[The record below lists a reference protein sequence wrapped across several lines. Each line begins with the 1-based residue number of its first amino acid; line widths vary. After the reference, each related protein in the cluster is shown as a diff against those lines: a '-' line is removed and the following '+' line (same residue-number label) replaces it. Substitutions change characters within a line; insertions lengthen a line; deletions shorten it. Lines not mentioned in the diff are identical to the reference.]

1 MKRFLLAS
9 VMALT
14 ATVMPAVAFAD
25 EPAPPTVAAPTP
37 PTAPTVAPVVAP
49 VVAPAAPPA
58 AVRPAPV
65 AVVTT
70 TGATVPA
77 AAKPVTSPVTSP
89 ASSPA
94 SSPVTAPAAAA
105 PAPVVTA
112 AALPAAAPAPAPA
125 PAVTAAVPLAA
136 PTAAPAADGTPL
148 ATHATA
154 PAKPLA
160 LAPQSEGLGIGY
172 KLLAVL
178 AIGGAVAL
186 YLKKKRGPKVAG
198 IVPSKIDILA
208 RAGLGVRSQ
217 LVVVEVEGT
226 RLLVGMTPSAIQTLA
241 VLQTPEDDNVAAEA
255 RASAIED
262 RLEQEREI
270 VRPANLGDRVRS
282 LLGSDEPIAP
292 PRLSAVKAATAKPK
306 ARSAPRASAA
316 PATSRKSESV
326 PRESREVAGQA
337 RGLLLSVDEDT

>member
-1 MKRFLLAS
+1 VKRFLLAS

-77 AAKPVTSPVTSP
+77 AAKPVTAPVT
-89 ASSPA
+89 APA

-292 PRLSAVKAATAKPK
+292 PRLSAVKVATAKPK

>member
-1 MKRFLLAS
+1 MQAWSRSSNAIDDSTLNQESPLRAQKSPSSADERSMFARY
-9 VMALT
+9 A
-14 ATVMPAVAFAD
+14 ATVDASARTAGAVGSSMSTRSISSLMSGRSSSGATTPAV
-25 EPAPPTVAAPTP
+25 
-37 PTAPTVAPVVAP
+37 
-49 VVAPAAPPA
+49 
-58 AVRPAPV
+58 
-65 AVVTT
+65 
-70 TGATVPA
+70 
-77 AAKPVTSPVTSP
+77 S
-89 ASSPA
+89 
-94 SSPVTAPAAAA
+94 
-105 PAPVVTA
+105 
-112 AALPAAAPAPAPA
+112 
-125 PAVTAAVPLAA
+125 AAVPLAA
-136 PTAAPAADGTPL
+136 PAAPAADGTPL

-160 LAPQSEGLGIGY
+160 LAPQSEGLSIGY

-262 RLEQEREI
+262 RLEQERES

>member
-25 EPAPPTVAAPTP
+25 EPAPPTVAAAPTP
-37 PTAPTVAPVVAP
+37 PTAPVVAP

-58 AVRPAPV
+58 VVRPAPV

-77 AAKPVTSPVTSP
+77 AAKPVTAPVTAP
-89 ASSPA
+89 AS
-94 SSPVTAPAAAA
+94 APAAAA
-105 PAPVVTA
+105 PAPVITA
-112 AALPAAAPAPAPA
+112 AAPLAAPA
-125 PAVTAAVPLAA
+125 PAVTAAAPPAA

-148 ATHATA
+148 AAHATA

-292 PRLSAVKAATAKPK
+292 PRLSALKAATAKPK

-316 PATSRKSESV
+316 PAASRKSESV

>member
-25 EPAPPTVAAPTP
+25 EPAPTTVAAPTP
-37 PTAPTVAPVVAP
+37 PTAPTVAPVVTP

-77 AAKPVTSPVTSP
+77 AAKPVPAPVT
-89 ASSPA
+89 
-94 SSPVTAPAAAA
+94 TPAAAA
-105 PAPVVTA
+105 VTTPVITA
-112 AALPAAAPAPAPA
+112 AAPPAAPAPAI
-125 PAVTAAVPLAA
+125 TAAAPPAA
-136 PTAAPAADGTPL
+136 PTAGPAAPAADGTPL
-148 ATHATA
+148 AAHATA

-178 AIGGAVAL
+178 VIGGAVAL

-226 RLLVGMTPSAIQTLA
+226 RLLVGITPSAIQTLA

-292 PRLSAVKAATAKPK
+292 PRLSALKAATAKPK

-316 PATSRKSESV
+316 PAASRKSESV